1 MCRRDNCLEE
11 AIRRARWAHAFR
23 APAALMPE
31 TAARLRALIEAATE
45 PSRSG
50 RRCDDGAL
58 MPVRAAERAGAPVE
72 GRC

>member
-1 MCRRDNCLEE
+1 LEE

-23 APAALMPE
+23 APAALTPE

-45 PSRSG
+45 PV
-50 RRCDDGAL
+50 L
-58 MPVRAAERAGAPVE
+58 VPVGAAELAGAPVE